1 MNMNIGRYL
10 LRSINVLNLLLLTA
24 SISFFIHFLNPLLG
38 TPMSVK
44 IPPSK
49 EMSTELPVMTGE
61 TRKPPIADY
70 ALIGEQNLFHPDRM
84 IPEGKEGK
92 KGPASVPKPELVL
105 HGTMI
110 TSELKIA
117 YMEDRKAAPKT
128 TGRGVPYIVAKE
140 GDNVSGYTI
149 KQITEN
155 MIMLANGEE
164 QMTLYLDELKVRK
177 GEITGPTKAPSP
189 ATTAKQQGAPRPPMP
204 QQVQRPTAMPPVP
217 SAPSSPPR
225 GPGFQPGSPM
235 TQPGQPRQPA
245 MQYFPTAPVNPGP
258 STPVMK
264 RP

>member
-1 MNMNIGRYL
+1 MNMHIGRSL

-24 SISFFIHFLNPLLG
+24 SIGFFLYFLNPLLG

-49 EMSTELPVMTGE
+49 EMSTGLPVMTGE
-61 TRKPPIADY
+61 TRRPPIADY

-92 KGPASVPKPELVL
+92 KAPASVPRPEFVL

-117 YMEDRKAAPKT
+117 YMEDKKAAPKT
-128 TGRGVPYIVAKE
+128 PGRSAPYIVAKE

-149 KQITEN
+149 KHITEN

-189 ATTAKQQGAPRPPMP
+189 ATTATQQGAPRPPMP
-204 QQVQRPTAMPPVP
+204 QQAQRMPPVP

-245 MQYFPTAPVNPGP
+245 MQYFPAAPVRPGP
-258 STPVMK
+258 STPATN